1 MTRTSVPSV
10 PTREQLMKLVTAE
23 ITTGGHLD
31 IRKAHDLWKEIYENM
46 KIEANLDP
54 SGWQAKS
61 LPILRSIVEKM
72 EKIVART

>member
-31 IRKAHDLWKEIYENM
+31 IRKAHDLWNKQGAFARGRIVE
-46 KIEANLDP
+46 
-54 SGWQAKS
+54 AKS
-61 LPILRSIVEKM
+61 IAKAIGGIL
-72 EKIVART
+72 